1 MPRSSP
7 SSPPPRARAI
17 YTAVVAFYVLLFFAV
32 MWPIYPLFATIEPR
46 ILGMPHSLF
55 YVVGAL
61 VLSFVVLLGL
71 FHWEE
76 ARGLNAPID
85 GDGDGAAESHERAGA
100 GHGGDAGDDR

>member
-32 MWPIYPLFATIEPR
+32 MWPIYPRFATIEPR
-46 ILGMPHSLF
+46 IFGMPHALA

-85 GDGDGAAESHERAGA
+85 GDDE
-100 GHGGDAGDDR
+100 GGDD